1 MHKNEFLLVSSKVL
15 PPVFSGVIL
24 AKQLLAD
31 GTASNSSQAA
41 KMAGISRSA
50 FYKYRDYVF
59 SNNGIHSDNLSLN
72 AVLTDKAGVFSA
84 LTTALYKLGTNILTI
99 HQGIPMDGT
108 AAVSLTIDNCSGELT
123 AEQLIDTLKG
133 VDGVLSVKAL

>member
-1 MHKNEFLLVSSKVL
+1 MKKSEFFLVSPKVL

-31 GTASNSSQAA
+31 GTAINSSQAI

-59 SNNGIHSDNLSLN
+59 SDSSIRSNNLSLN

-84 LTTALYKLGTNILTI
+84 VTTALYKLGANILTI

-108 AAVSLTIDNCSGELT
+108 AAVSLTIDNSSGNLS
-123 AEQLIDTLKG
+123 AQLLIDTLKG

>member
-1 MHKNEFLLVSSKVL
+1 MQKNDFFLVNPKVL
-15 PPVFSGVIL
+15 PPVFSGVIR
-24 AKQLLAD
+24 AKELLAD
-31 GTASNSSQAA
+31 GTAANSSQAA

-59 SNNGIHSDNLSLN
+59 REKEIHSNAISLN

-84 LTTALYKLGTNILTI
+84 LTAALYKIGANIITI

-108 AAVSLTIDNCSGELT
+108 AAVSLTISNDESDIT
-123 AEQLIDTLKG
+123 TDRLIETLRE
-133 VDGVLSVKAL
+133 VDGVVSVKAL

>member
-1 MHKNEFLLVSSKVL
+1 MQRNDFFLVSPKVL
-15 PPVFSGVIL
+15 PPVFKGVIL

-31 GTASNSSQAA
+31 GTAANSSQAA

-50 FYKYRDYVF
+50 FYKYRDFVF
-59 SNNGIHSDNLSLN
+59 KESEINTNVVSLN

-84 LTTALYKLGTNILTI
+84 LTTALYKTDANIVTI

-108 AAVSLTIDNCSGELT
+108 AAVSLTIRNDNPDLT
-123 AEQLIDTLKG
+123 TDKLIEMLKG

>member
-1 MHKNEFLLVSSKVL
+1 MEKNNYLLVSPKVL
-15 PPVFSGVIL
+15 PPVFEGVVRAKEFL
-24 AKQLLAD
+24 ANK
-31 GTASNSSQAA
+31 TAPNASKAA

-59 SNNGIHSDNLSLN
+59 KESEGNSSYLSLN
-72 AVLTDKAGVFSA
+72 AVLTDKAGAFSSM
-84 LTTALYKLGTNILTI
+84 TTALYKIGANIMTI

-108 AAVSLTIDNCSGELT
+108 AAVSLTIRNDKSELT
-123 AEQLIDTLKG
+123 TDKLIEALKE

>member
-1 MHKNEFLLVSSKVL
+1 MRKNEFFLISPKVL

-24 AKQLLAD
+24 AKQYLAD
-31 GTASNSSQAA
+31 GTATNSSQAA

-59 SNNGIHSDNLSLN
+59 LDSKSHSDNLSLN

-84 LTTALYKLGTNILTI
+84 VTTALYKLGANILTI

-108 AAVSLTIDNCSGELT
+108 AAVSLTIDNNSGNLT

>member
-1 MHKNEFLLVSSKVL
+1 MQKNDFLIVSPKVL
-15 PPVFSGVIL
+15 PPVFEGVIL
-24 AKQLLAD
+24 AKELLAN
-31 GTASNSSQAA
+31 GTATNASMAA

-59 SNNGIHSDNLSLN
+59 KSEDVNSDYLSLN

-84 LTTALYKLGTNILTI
+84 VTAALYKIGANIMTI
-99 HQGIPMDGT
+99 HQGVPMNGT
-108 AAVSLTIDNCSGELT
+108 AAVSITIRNDNKQFT
-123 AEQLIDTLKG
+123 ADTLSQVLGG